1 MYNYISNSDKNKK
14 NLLERFVRYTKIWSE
29 SSEEN
34 ADKGIFPSTPQQFDF
49 AKILEKDLIEIGMKD
64 VQVTDDCYVY
74 SRLPASQG
82 MENLQSLLFLAH
94 LDTVDEVTGKNV
106 NPQIKDSK
114 GFTDDPTDTIITT
127 DGNTLLGADDK
138 AGICAIMSALQFL
151 TENQDVKHREV
162 EVIFSPDEETGHG
175 MDKVPLKLIKSKCAY
190 TVDGGEEGELESECF
205 NAWACKVTF
214 TGKSCHT
221 GSAKKDGMINSVK
234 MASFFVQLLPRRKA
248 PETTDKYQGF
258 IAPMDISGGVEK
270 TDVQLL
276 LRAFTEREIEKEK
289 KIIGKLS
296 RRIEKK
302 FKGKVNI
309 SYTHQ
314 YMNMKQK
321 MDEYPQVVQNL
332 KKAYNCAGV
341 RIIQK
346 PIRGGTD
353 GSRLTQMGIPTPNI
367 FTGAHN
373 FHSRSEWCSLNQMS
387 KSADVIINL
396 LME

>member
-14 NLLERFVRYTKIWSE
+14 ILLDRFIKYTKIWSE
-29 SSEEN
+29 SSEKN

-49 AKILEKDLIEIGMKD
+49 AGILEKDLKEIGMQ
-64 VQVTDDCYVY
+64 QVLITKDCYVY
-74 SRLPASQG
+74 SYLPASEG
-82 MENLQSLLFLAH
+82 LEALEPVLFLAH

-106 NPQIKDSK
+106 NPQIKSPA
-114 GFTDDPTDTIITT
+114 GFVDDPTDVIITT

-138 AGICAIMSALQFL
+138 AGICAIMSAVEFL
-151 TENQDVKHREV
+151 AGNNEIKHRAV

-175 MDKVPLKLIKSKCAY
+175 MDKVPLNLIKSKIAY

-205 NAWACKVTF
+205 DAWACKVSF
-214 TGKSCHT
+214 TGHSCHT
-221 GSAKKDGMINSVK
+221 GSAKQDGMINAVK
-234 MASFFVQLLPRRKA
+234 MASSFVKMLPYRKS
-248 PETTDKYQGF
+248 PETTEKYQGF
-258 IAPMDISGGVEK
+258 ISPMDINGSVENAS
-270 TDVQLL
+270 VQLL
-276 LRAFTEREIEKEK
+276 LRAFTESEIEKQK
-289 KIIGKLS
+289 KIILKLVKK
-296 RRIEKK
+296 IERK
-302 FKGKVNI
+302 FKGKVSV

-321 MDEYPQVVQNL
+321 MDEHPQVVQNL

-341 RIIQK
+341 KIIQK

-353 GSRLTQMGIPTPNI
+353 GSRLTQLGIPTPNI

-373 FHSRSEWCSLNQMS
+373 FHSRDEWCSLNQMS